1 MSHLEQIFLYFFKL
15 LRTTLFFGV
24 SLAYLLNFSSLYLHH
39 SILHFYLLLV
49 IRSIYHSL
57 SFFLSRSITIFLQKN
72 LLFTLNH
79 LIIFVES
86 YELTTIVIIIS
97 NSFHFSKGSGGWTS
111 WFNVSSFELDRVLK
125 LYRLVL

>member
-24 SLAYLLNFSSLYLHH
+24 SLTYLLNFSSLYLHH

-86 YELTTIVIIIS
+86 DKLTTIVIIVS
-97 NSFHFSKGSGGWTS
+97 NSFHFPKRSGSWTS
-111 WFNVSSFELDRVLK
+111 WSDVSSFKLDRVLK
-125 LYRLVL
+125 LYGLIL